1 MKDDLKRNSV
11 KLILSLI
18 ILVIA
23 SIAFIF
29 LKPESMASRFK
40 LEYESLNGQKT
51 YDGREYMEVNINND
65 NKIVYADYKTI
76 FDVLDGT
83 GVIYFG
89 FPECPWC
96 RNAVPILL
104 EAAEES
110 GIEQIYYLNNHD
122 DRDTKV
128 LKDGEV
134 ITEKEGT
141 SNYNKLLE
149 KLEDKAS
156 VYEGLED
163 ETIKRLCYP
172 TVVFVKNGEITD
184 YIEGTVESQEDPYTP
199 LTKDQRQELKDK
211 YKSAINN
218 LLSCE
223 QDSKC

>member
-11 KLILSLI
+11 KIILSLI

-51 YDGREYMEVNINND
+51 DDGREYMEVNINND

-110 GIEQIYYLNNHD
+110 GIKQIYYLNNHD

-128 LKDGEV
+128 LKDG
-134 ITEKEGT
+134 
-141 SNYNKLLE
+141 
-149 KLEDKAS
+149 
-156 VYEGLED
+156 
-163 ETIKRLCYP
+163 
-172 TVVFVKNGEITD
+172 
-184 YIEGTVESQEDPYTP
+184 
-199 LTKDQRQELKDK
+199 
-211 YKSAINN
+211 
-218 LLSCE
+218 
-223 QDSKC
+223 

>member
-1 MKDDLKRNSV
+1 MKNSLKIV
-11 KLILSLI
+11 LSLI
-18 ILVIA
+18 VLVIA
-23 SIAFIF
+23 IITFIF
-29 LKPESMASRFK
+29 LKPESMSNRFK

-51 YDGREYMEVNINND
+51 DDGREYMEVNINND
-65 NKIVYADYKTI
+65 NKIIYADYDTI
-76 FDVLDGT
+76 FDVLEGT

-96 RNAVPILL
+96 RNAVPVLL

-163 ETIKRLCYP
+163 ETIKRLYYP

-184 YIEGTVESQEDPYTP
+184 YIEGTVESHEDPYTP

-223 QDSKC
+223 QNSKC

>member
-11 KLILSLI
+11 KIILSLI

-23 SIAFIF
+23 GIAFIF

-51 YDGREYMEVNINND
+51 DDGREYMEVNINND

-96 RNAVPILL
+96 RNAVPVLL

-110 GIEQIYYLNNHD
+110 GIKQIYYLNNHD

-149 KLEDKAS
+149 KLGDKAS

-163 ETIKRLCYP
+163 KTIKRLYYP

-184 YIEGTVESQEDPYTP
+184 YIEGTVESQEDPYTA

-218 LLSCE
+218 LLSCD

>member
-1 MKDDLKRNSV
+1 MRDDLKRNSV
-11 KLILSLI
+11 KIILSLI

-23 SIAFIF
+23 GIAFIF

-51 YDGREYMEVNINND
+51 DDGREYMEVNINND

-110 GIEQIYYLNNHD
+110 SIKQIYYLNNHD

-149 KLEDKAS
+149 KLGDKAS

-163 ETIKRLCYP
+163 KTIKRLYYP

-184 YIEGTVESQEDPYTP
+184 YIEGTVESQEDPYTA

-218 LLSCE
+218 LLSCD

>member
-11 KLILSLI
+11 KIILSLI

-29 LKPESMASRFK
+29 LKPESMVSRFK

-51 YDGREYMEVNINND
+51 DDGREYMEVNINND

-110 GIEQIYYLNNHD
+110 GIKQIYYLNNHD

-134 ITEKEGT
+134 ITENEGT

-149 KLEDKAS
+149 KLGDKAS

-163 ETIKRLCYP
+163 KAIKRLYYP

-184 YIEGTVESQEDPYTP
+184 YIEGTVESQEDPYTA

-218 LLSCE
+218 LLSCD

>member
-11 KLILSLI
+11 KIILSLI

-23 SIAFIF
+23 GIAFIF

-51 YDGREYMEVNINND
+51 DDGREYMEVNINND

-96 RNAVPILL
+96 RNAVPVLL

-110 GIEQIYYLNNHD
+110 GIKQIYYLNNHD

-149 KLEDKAS
+149 KLGDKAS

-163 ETIKRLCYP
+163 KTIKRLYYP

-184 YIEGTVESQEDPYTP
+184 YIEGTVESQEDPYTA

>member
-11 KLILSLI
+11 KIILSLI

-23 SIAFIF
+23 GIAFIF

-51 YDGREYMEVNINND
+51 DDGREYMEVNINND

-96 RNAVPILL
+96 RNTVPVLL

-110 GIEQIYYLNNHD
+110 GIKQIYYLNNHD

-149 KLEDKAS
+149 KLGDKAS

-163 ETIKRLCYP
+163 KTIKRLYYP

-184 YIEGTVESQEDPYTP
+184 YIEGTVESQEDPYTA

-218 LLSCE
+218 LLSCD